1 MARLARFG
9 LRGCVD
15 GGVGGVAVTAIE
27 EIRAMRERLKRIIGE
42 MNRRDSPEQALPLQ
56 MVLADLQKVEI
67 DADVMDWPVP
77 L

>member
-1 MARLARFG
+1 
-9 LRGCVD
+9 
-15 GGVGGVAVTAIE
+15 
-27 EIRAMRERLKRIIGE
+27 MRERLKRIVGE